1 MHYTNNGYFCVPKEN
16 EEEFLE
22 IADVKSFGDNLV
34 FSCESKGKLHY
45 ELNDCPG
52 DIEKDIADIAEYFS
66 EKGVRLTASVD
77 YSGDYS
83 GRYEIEDGEF
93 YSYSE
98 NECIIRDA
106 FDDDLIDE
114 MKRRGYQCS
123 NKKHRD
129 MIRLDKE
136 HNCVMWIYY
145 NPDSVSGGQY
155 VVNTLSQDFF
165 FRLTE
170 QYGLSDDLFEHVCEE
185 SKQYLIDKEN
195 EFFKIIDKKYK
206 SMSYVGCG
214 EEITIEY
221 DTARCD
227 SCGWM
232 AADSELNEIMTP

>member
-16 EEEFLE
+16 EEEFLKK
-22 IADVKSFGDNLV
+22 ADEKGFGDNLV

-52 DIEKDIADIAEYFS
+52 DIEKDIADIAELFS
-66 EKGVRLTASVD
+66 KKGVKLTASVD

-93 YSYSE
+93 HSYSE
-98 NECIIRDA
+98 KECIIRDA
-106 FDDDLIDE
+106 FDDDLIEE
-114 MKRRGYQCS
+114 MKRRGYQCR

-136 HNCVMWIYY
+136 RNCVIWIYY
-145 NPDSVSGGQY
+145 NPDSESGGQY
-155 VVNTLSQDFF
+155 VINTLSQDFF

-185 SKQYLIDKEN
+185 SKQYLVDKDD

-206 SMSYVGCG
+206 ENFYG
-214 EEITIEY
+214 TI
-221 DTARCD
+221 
-227 SCGWM
+227 S
-232 AADSELNEIMTP
+232 